1 MLKKSSKVYFKFG
14 IYRSFMIRWRNKN
27 NLQDVPSQVLYFD
40 EVRIGK
46 TKEKV
51 VGKLPPRQ

>member
-1 MLKKSSKVYFKFG
+1 MS
-14 IYRSFMIRWRNKN
+14 RWRNKN
-27 NLQDVPSQVLYFD
+27 NLQDVPTQAFYFD

-51 VGKLPPRQ
+51 IGKLPPRQ

>member
-1 MLKKSSKVYFKFG
+1 M
-14 IYRSFMIRWRNKN
+14 
-27 NLQDVPSQVLYFD
+27 QDVPTQVLYFD

-51 VGKLPPRQ
+51 VGKLRPRQWKK